1 MNLCIQRD
9 KECRIVSFTC
19 TLQKINER
27 VCAYLQN
34 QLLQESPIF
43 AILFI
48 SSLHVI
54 KKQCI
59 QILITL
65 SCYILI
71 SPSIP
76 RLRGISILLLPYML
90 DGLSNSNTSLSLQLN
105 YTTASS
111 HLGQYKLTLILF
123 PLVLYSVKMIVC
135 ICSWP
140 LGNVY

>member
-1 MNLCIQRD
+1 M
-9 KECRIVSFTC
+9 KEFAHTYKTSYSR
-19 TLQKINER
+19 R
-27 VCAYLQN
+27 V
-34 QLLQESPIF
+34 PIF

-48 SSLHVI
+48 SSRHVI

-59 QILITL
+59 QKLITL
-65 SCYILI
+65 SCCILI

-76 RLRGISILLLPYML
+76 RLRGISILQLPYML
-90 DGLSNSNTSLSLQLN
+90 VGLSNNNTSLSLQLN

-111 HLGQYKLTLILF
+111 HLGQYKLTPILF